1 MPPKVLFYTELGSV
15 YSVALQRKQVEEVAI
30 TESGSSTRSTRASTR
45 ATVGTKKATTRG
57 SKKKVYVK
65 YLKSGIEDLKCS

>member
-1 MPPKVLFYTELGSV
+1 MPPKVLFYIELGSV
-15 YSVALQRKQVEEVAI
+15 YSVAFPHQRKQVEEVAI

-45 ATVGTKKATTRG
+45 AVVGTKKGTTRG

-65 YLKSGIEDLKCS
+65 YLKSGIGI